1 MASVRV
7 FLESGFD
14 HDEVTMSAGGAA
26 HEEHEVTTRYQVGLA
41 KVVDLTLPDGEPSN
55 LRITVRNLSAEAAI
69 TPEQTPYVRVN
80 ATATGLTVEPESAPP
95 MYG

>member
-14 HDEVTMSAGGAA
+14 HDRVTVSAAGAE
-26 HEEHEVTTRYQVGLA
+26 HEEHEVTTRYQAGLA

-55 LRITVRNLSAEAAI
+55 LRVTVRHLSAEAEV

-80 ATATGLTVEPESAPP
+80 ATAGGLTVEPGSAPP